1 MKYSSSPNERA
12 HKQRVAIIIMK
23 LRRIWLAASL
33 ALYLALAIYQLGLP
47 GLHYDEAREAGVN
60 ALEILTGAP
69 ITAFRDA
76 GLTIGGRTFPLMVQD
91 YIGALNIYLALP
103 FLALTGIGLPNL
115 RMLPIVTGL
124 LVLLL
129 VERSIS
135 AWIAWRRTSD
145 DPAQASAAP
154 ISLSGLLAVSL
165 LAVSPSFIFWSRQG
179 IFVTNLT
186 QVFVFLCIWQAVQW
200 LRTGRAR
207 ALIVAALAAGLA
219 LYAKLLAVWVIAPL
233 TLLAAGTWLVMW
245 RRGRA
250 PRLTLCALFGAA
262 AAFLLPLLPLLL
274 FNLQTGGTFASIG
287 GNLGQSYYGVNN
299 LAIGGNLWVRM
310 EQLVQVLR
318 GEQFWYLGA
327 VFANQLAPWLAL
339 LVIAVGA
346 ARAPET
352 VLPPLLLLGSAVL
365 ASIFTVSDLFVT
377 HYALLQPLAVAV
389 VGIALGAMLQ
399 EPIGG
404 VAPPRRTTRLAP
416 SVGVSHLLV
425 GAFFLTWVA
434 IDLTNTVAYHRAL
447 AQSGGLGDHSDA
459 SYHLAY
465 HLRYNGMGAPIALD
479 WGMDAPVRYLS
490 EGTVTPIEIFGYASP
505 DAPDAEFAN
514 RLAPFLENPDNVY
527 LLHSD
532 GATVFQ
538 GRAAAFFDSVAAQGL
553 TAVRQQVFAQ
563 RDGTQLYEIWK
574 VQQ

>member
-1 MKYSSSPNERA
+1 MKFSSSLNERA
-12 HKQRVAIIIMK
+12 HNRRAVIIMK
-23 LRRIWLAASL
+23 LRRIWLAAAM
-33 ALYLALAIYQLGLP
+33 ALYLALAIYQPGLP

-69 ITAFRDA
+69 ITAFRNA
-76 GLTIGGRTFPLMVQD
+76 GLVVGGRTFPLMVQD
-91 YIGALNIYLALP
+91 YIGAINVYLTLP
-103 FLALTGIGLPNL
+103 LLALTGIGVPNL
-115 RMLPIVTGL
+115 RMLPILAGL

-129 VERSIS
+129 VERSVS
-135 AWIAWRRTSD
+135 AWIAWRRTPG
-145 DPAQASAAP
+145 DPAQAGATP
-154 ISLSGLLAVSL
+154 ISRSGLLAISL
-165 LAVSPSFIFWSRQG
+165 LAVSPTFVFWSRQG

-200 LRTGRAR
+200 LRTGRSR

-219 LYAKLLAVWVIAPL
+219 LYAKLLAIWVIAPL
-233 TLLAAGTWLVMW
+233 ALLAAGAWLMLR
-245 RRGRA
+245 RRGHA
-250 PRLTLCALFGAA
+250 PPLTLRTLIGGAT
-262 AAFLLPLLPLLL
+262 AFLLPLLPLLL

-299 LAIGGNLWVRM
+299 LAVGGNLVTRL

-318 GEQFWYLGA
+318 GDHFWYLGA

-346 ARAPET
+346 ARAPGV
-352 VLPPLLLLGSAVL
+352 VLPPLLLLAGAVL
-365 ASIFTVSDLFVT
+365 TSIFTVSDLFVT
-377 HYALLQPLAVAV
+377 HYALLQPLALAV
-389 VGIALGAMLQ
+389 VGIALGAVLQ
-399 EPIGG
+399 EPTGG
-404 VAPPRRTTRLAP
+404 LAPLRRTTRPALH
-416 SVGVSHLLV
+416 SGVSHLLV

-434 IDLTNTVAYHRAL
+434 IDLTNTFAYHRAL

-490 EGTVTPIEIFGYASP
+490 EGAVTPIEIFGYASP
-505 DAPDAEFAN
+505 AAPDAEFAD

-527 LLHSD
+527 LLHSVD
-532 GATVFQ
+532 ATVFQ
-538 GRAAAFFDSVAAQGL
+538 GRAAVFFDSVAAQGL
-553 TAVRQQVFAQ
+553 TAVRQQVFSQ
-563 RDGTQLYEIWK
+563 RDGTPLYEIWK
-574 VQQ
+574 VQP

>member
-1 MKYSSSPNERA
+1 
-12 HKQRVAIIIMK
+12 MK
-23 LRRIWLAASL
+23 LRRIWLAAAL

-60 ALEILTGAP
+60 ALEILTSAP
-69 ITAFRDA
+69 ISAFRNA
-76 GLTIGGRTFPLMVQD
+76 GLTIGERTFPLMVQD
-91 YIGALNIYLALP
+91 YIGALNVYLTLP
-103 FLALTGIGLPNL
+103 FLALTGIGVPNL
-115 RMLPIVTGL
+115 RMLPILSGL

-129 VERSIS
+129 VERSVS
-135 AWIAWRRTSD
+135 AWIAWRRTSVHSE
-145 DPAQASAAP
+145 QASPEKVAATP

-165 LAVSPSFIFWSRQG
+165 LAVSPTFIFWSRQG

-219 LYAKLLAVWVIAPL
+219 LYAKLLAIWVIAPL
-233 TLLAAGTWLVMW
+233 ALLAAGAWLMSR

-250 PRLTLCALFGAA
+250 PPLTLRTLIGAA

-299 LAIGGNLWVRM
+299 LALGGNLGTRLG
-310 EQLVQVLR
+310 QLVQVLR
-318 GEQFWYLGA
+318 GDQFWYLGA
-327 VFANQLAPWLAL
+327 VFANQLAPWLAVV
-339 LVIAVGA
+339 VIAVGA
-346 ARAPET
+346 ARAPGA
-352 VLPPLLLLGSAVL
+352 VLPPLLLLAAAVL
-365 ASIFTVSDLFVT
+365 ASIFTVSALFVT
-377 HYALLQPLAVAV
+377 HYALLQPLALAV
-389 VGIALGAMLQ
+389 VGIALGAVLQ
-399 EPIGG
+399 EPTGG
-404 VAPPRRTTRLAP
+404 LAPLRRTTRPAP
-416 SVGVSHLLV
+416 RIGVSHLLV

-434 IDLTNTVAYHRAL
+434 IDLTNTFAYHRAL

-490 EGTVTPIEIFGYASP
+490 AGTVTPIEIFGYASP
-505 DAPDAEFAN
+505 AAPDAEFAN

-527 LLHSD
+527 LLHSVD
-532 GATVFQ
+532 ATVFQ

-553 TAVRQQVFAQ
+553 TAVRQQVFSQ
-563 RDGTQLYEIWK
+563 RDGTPLYEIWK
-574 VQQ
+574 VQP